1 MIFGGE
7 IVLPLGIQ
15 LQSLRVAIH
24 EGITTE
30 EKASLQLAEL
40 ETLDKDRLEAQQNL
54 ELYCH

>member
-1 MIFGGE
+1 MVFGGE

>member
-1 MIFGGE
+1 MVFGGE

-40 ETLDKDRLEAQQNL
+40 ETLDEDRLEAQQNL